1 MICDIKIYGSNE
13 LRKVSKPIVEITDE
27 IKEILNNLV
36 ETMQNVKGVGL
47 AAPQI
52 GIDKRMFVID
62 VGDGNIRKV
71 INPKIIE
78 LSDEIESNEE
88 GCLSIPGVYK
98 PVKRAKYIKIEYT
111 DVNGK
116 VVVEEATELLARA
129 FQHEYDH
136 LEAILFVDRVSPVA
150 KRMIAKKLQLL
161 KKGHR

>member
-62 VGDGNIRKV
+62 VGDGNVRKV

-116 VVVEEATELLARA
+116 LVVEEATELLARA

-150 KRMIAKKLQLL
+150 KRMIAKNYNF
-161 KKGHR
+161 